1 MEAPTNKLNQETINP
16 LVGLDEWEDD
26 VLRRYPEA
34 DSIVKDK
41 STEEFRNY
49 DTPVRDTVREFYKMN
64 HSYQTL

>member
-34 DSIVKDK
+34 DQLQRQINGRIQ
-41 STEEFRNY
+41 E
-49 DTPVRDTVREFYKMN
+49 
-64 HSYQTL
+64 L